1 MFDESRDNYDTISK
15 LVLKGILDESSLS
28 KLFFSKKNIEVMQTL
43 IKNCVYKASDGT
55 IILEAD
61 QDLTDLII
69 VMRSVYF
76 EYGKY
81 LPFNIREQ
89 IKQLNKLTLK
99 NIIPNMMTEI
109 KQNQE
114 YIRVIN
120 SPIVP
125 IPLPLNLNDGR
136 KSLPSFNFFE

>member
-1 MFDESRDNYDTISK
+1 
-15 LVLKGILDESSLS
+15 
-28 KLFFSKKNIEVMQTL
+28 
-43 IKNCVYKASDGT
+43 
-55 IILEAD
+55 
-61 QDLTDLII
+61 
-69 VMRSVYF
+69 MRSVYF